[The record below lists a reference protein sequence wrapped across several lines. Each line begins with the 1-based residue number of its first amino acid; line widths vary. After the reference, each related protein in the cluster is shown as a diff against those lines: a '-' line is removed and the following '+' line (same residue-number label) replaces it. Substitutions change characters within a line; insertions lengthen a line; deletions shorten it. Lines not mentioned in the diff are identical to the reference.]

1 MSTLAA
7 IVQDYGA
14 AYEDTF
20 GERLLPSHRRTL
32 RDIAVCRTVELGG
45 HVYYCEH
52 CQETHYH
59 YHSCRNRHCPRCQHQ
74 QGQAWLER
82 QTALRLPVPYFMVT
96 FTLPATLHEVIRQH
110 QKEFYNILFRASA
123 EALQAVAGDPR
134 YIGGRVG
141 MMGVLHTWGRQLNY
155 HPHVHYLV
163 PAGGL
168 SEDGRRWLPARRTF
182 LIPVKALSM
191 VFRAKFRDAVKK
203 TAWFDQVP
211 PEVWQQAW
219 VTHCQ
224 PVGKG
229 EAALR
234 YLAPYIFR
242 VAISNT
248 RILKVAD
255 GQVTFRYQPS
265 GSNTWKRCTLSVF
278 EFLRR
283 FLQHVLPKGFVKVR
297 YFGFFSHSSQHLIP
311 WIRSLLDADAVPLA
325 DQALTGQTEHL
336 QAPVL
341 APRPVR
347 CPTCQRV
354 MHCIHHLLP
363 RSRGSPMAA

>member
-1 MSTLAA
+1 MSTLAD

-14 AYEDTF
+14 AYENAF

-74 QGQAWLER
+74 QGQVWLER
-82 QTALRLPVPYFMVT
+82 QTTSLLPVPYFMVT
-96 FTLPATLHEVIRQH
+96 FTLPATLHAVIRQH
-110 QKEFYNILFRASA
+110 QKECYNILFRASA
-123 EALQAVAGDPR
+123 EALKAIAGDPR
-134 YIGGRVG
+134 YIGGRIG

-182 LIPVKALSM
+182 LVPVKALSI
-191 VFRAKFRDAVKK
+191 VFRAKFRDAMKK

-211 PEVWQQAW
+211 LEVWQQAW

-255 GQVTFRYQPS
+255 GRVTFRYQPS
-265 GSNTWKRCTLSVF
+265 GSNTWKRCTLPVF

-325 DQALTGQTEHL
+325 DEALTDRTDHI
-336 QAPVL
+336 QASAL
-341 APRPVR
+341 ALRPVR
-347 CPTCQRV
+347 CPSCQRV
-354 MHCIHHLLP
+354 MHRISHLLP
-363 RSRGSPMAA
+363 RSRGSPIAA